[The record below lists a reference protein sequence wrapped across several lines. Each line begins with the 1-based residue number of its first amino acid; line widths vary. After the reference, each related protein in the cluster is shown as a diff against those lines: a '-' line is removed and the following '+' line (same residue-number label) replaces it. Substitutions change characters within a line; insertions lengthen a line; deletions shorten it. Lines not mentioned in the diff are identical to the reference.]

1 MGIKH
6 RRFIHNMD
14 KKGTRIC
21 MLAGEEVIVLIGIKE
36 IYTGIL
42 ENRLSIIVIKSISVD
57 GASIPLVIIVP
68 GRMIITSWFNRNI
81 IGNKLVIISDSGYT
95 NESICLI

>member
-1 MGIKH
+1 
-6 RRFIHNMD
+6 
-14 KKGTRIC
+14 